1 MVSWDGLD
9 QMGARRTMPRA
20 KRKEL
25 AEFITTLQGAPVP
38 ENETAV
44 EYKVAG
50 PVLELLGW
58 DVYSNLQW
66 RRQIGSRRTAGVV
79 DVALLDEE
87 GAPQALIEAKAPNES
102 LDKHLDQ
109 LLRYA
114 FHETAQICVLTNGM
128 EWWFYL
134 PRAEGEARD
143 RRFAQVDFRA
153 DVTEAVD
160 RMVRFLSAD
169 RVLSGKAAE
178 NAATELQKVLARR
191 KAADALPEVWRR
203 MREEPDR
210 ALVRLVTTRVA
221 NEIGHSPD
229 QSDVADL
236 LLAAQAPL
244 SGVAAYPKA
253 KTKEGVPEKT
263 PEKKRKTSVK
273 AETLIDDAGQERG
286 IDSWQ
291 GAMVEIVEFLARAHP
306 GQGTVWAEF
315 SFCATERYERGR
327 NPFIPGVGL
336 YVDTHCSSP
345 RIRSRCAE
353 LLTAFGRDPA
363 QWKVRLKD
371 GTEVSMAE

>member
-1 MVSWDGLD
+1 
-9 QMGARRTMPRA
+9 MPRA

-153 DVTEAVD
+153 DVGEAVD

-210 ALVRLVTTRVA
+210 SLVRLVTTRVA
-221 NEIGHSPD
+221 NEIGYSPD
-229 QSDVADL
+229 PSDVADL

-253 KTKEGVPEKT
+253 KAKKSAPEKT
-263 PEKKRKTSVK
+263 PDKKRKTPIRPE
-273 AETLIDDAGQERG
+273 AMINDAGREMQ
-286 IDSWQ
+286 INSWQ
-291 GAMVEIVEFLARAHP
+291 GAMTEIVEFLAGAHP
-306 GQGTVWAEF
+306 GRGTVWAEF
-315 SFCATERYERGR
+315 NFCAPEPHKFGR
-327 NPFIPGVGL
+327 NPVVPGVGL
-336 YVDTHCSSP
+336 YVDTNANTA
-345 RIRSRCAE
+345 RIRARCAE
-353 LLTAFGRDPA
+353 MLTAFGRDPA
-363 QWKVRLKD
+363 SWKVRLKD

>member
-1 MVSWDGLD
+1 
-9 QMGARRTMPRA
+9 MPRA

>member
-1 MVSWDGLD
+1 
-9 QMGARRTMPRA
+9 MPRP

-25 AEFITTLQGAPVP
+25 ADFIETLQGAPVP

-87 GAPQALIEAKAPNES
+87 GAPQALIEAKAPDES

-109 LLRYA
+109 LLKYA

-153 DVTEAVD
+153 DIGEAVD
-160 RMVRFLSAD
+160 RMVRFLAAD

-191 KAADALPEVWRR
+191 KATNALPEVWRR

-210 ALVRLVTTRVA
+210 ALVRLVTSRVE

-229 QSDVADL
+229 PSDVADL

-244 SGVAAYPKA
+244 SGVAVYPKA
-253 KTKEGVPEKT
+253 KDTA
-263 PEKKRKTSVK
+263 PEKKKRKIASK
-273 AETLIDDAGQERG
+273 PQAMIDDAGQETE

-291 GAMVEIVEFLARAHP
+291 GAMVEVVDILARAHP
-306 GQGTVWAEF
+306 GQGTVWAGF
-315 SFCATERYERGR
+315 RFCGSEPYKHGR
-327 NPFIPGVGL
+327 SPAIPGIGL
-336 YVDTHCSSP
+336 FVDTHASSTQ
-345 RIRSRCAE
+345 IRARCVEA
-353 LLTAFGRDPA
+353 LTAFGRNPA

-371 GTEVSMAE
+371 GTEISLAD

>member
-1 MVSWDGLD
+1 
-9 QMGARRTMPRA
+9 MPRP

-25 AEFITTLQGAPVP
+25 ADFIKTLQGAPVP

-87 GAPQALIEAKAPNES
+87 GAPQALIEAKAPDES

-134 PRAEGEARD
+134 PRAEGAARE

-153 DVTEAVD
+153 DIGEAVD
-160 RMVRFLSAD
+160 RMVRFLAAD

-191 KAADALPEVWRR
+191 KATNALPEVWRR

-210 ALVRLVTTRVA
+210 ALVRLVTSRVE

-229 QSDVADL
+229 PSDVADL

-244 SGVAAYPKA
+244 SGVAVYPKA
-253 KTKEGVPEKT
+253 EGKDAA
-263 PEKKRKTSVK
+263 PEKKKRKVASK
-273 AETLIDDAGQERG
+273 PEAMIDDAGQETE

-291 GAMVEIVEFLARAHP
+291 GAMAEIVGILARAHP
-306 GQGTVWAEF
+306 GQGTVWAGF
-315 SFCATERYERGR
+315 RFCGSEPYKHGRSPAIPGIGLFADTHGSSSYIRARCVEMLTTFGR
-327 NPFIPGVGL
+327 N
-336 YVDTHCSSP
+336 
-345 RIRSRCAE
+345 
-353 LLTAFGRDPA
+353 PA

-371 GTEVSMAE
+371 GTEISLAD